1 MAGWGLGS
9 GDGDG
14 NLDLATGDSQQ
25 RGVACG
31 RRWPVC
37 RSGMVWRAAIAA
49 AAVDRSGGVGG
60 DTYLQMKA
68 IMTGRGGGS
77 RGRRGSSRR
86 RRGSG
91 SSAVLTRRDL
101 LLPRWRSRAARDAG
115 LGARR
120 RQRGD
125 GAGRSVGGR
134 GRRGTRDAG
143 RGARGC

>member
-60 DTYLQMKA
+60 DTYL
-68 IMTGRGGGS
+68 
-77 RGRRGSSRR
+77 
-86 RRGSG
+86 
-91 SSAVLTRRDL
+91 
-101 LLPRWRSRAARDAG
+101 
-115 LGARR
+115 
-120 RQRGD
+120 
-125 GAGRSVGGR
+125 
-134 GRRGTRDAG
+134 
-143 RGARGC
+143 